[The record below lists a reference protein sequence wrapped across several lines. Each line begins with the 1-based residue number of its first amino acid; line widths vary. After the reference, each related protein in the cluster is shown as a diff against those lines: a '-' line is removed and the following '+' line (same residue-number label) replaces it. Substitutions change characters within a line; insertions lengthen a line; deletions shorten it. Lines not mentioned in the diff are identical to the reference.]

1 VDKASCTYLPLKV
14 SSQVLKWLVGDN
26 MVRTNTLN
34 YWWDHINNT
43 RIKIYAKEINHP
55 SIIPTLLAS
64 SLHFTRDLRFIH
76 GFQATQTNYE
86 KLHTTSIFCNEKS
99 TNICYI

>member
-1 VDKASCTYLPLKV
+1 MQCEPWWDMPIETTSTWLKKLLNVWIKRVALSPLEGKFIG
-14 SSQVLKWLVGDN
+14 SQMVGWNN
-26 MVRTNTLN
+26 MVHTNTLN

-64 SLHFTRDLRFIH
+64 SLHFT
-76 GFQATQTNYE
+76 
-86 KLHTTSIFCNEKS
+86 
-99 TNICYI
+99 